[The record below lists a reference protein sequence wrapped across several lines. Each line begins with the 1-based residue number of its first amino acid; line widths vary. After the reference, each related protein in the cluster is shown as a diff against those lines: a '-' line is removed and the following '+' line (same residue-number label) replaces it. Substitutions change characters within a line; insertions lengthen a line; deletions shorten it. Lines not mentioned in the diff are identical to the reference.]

1 MEDSSLLFEAS
12 AVRASVRSRAMGVP
26 VEACVS
32 DWSSCDSALLAAL
45 LVDAD
50 WDSDLR
56 WACSSAMWPLWDGS
70 AECSGFV
77 GDVCLLTVLRR
88 ARRAAE
94 VRCRSGAA
102 CDVVGVSS
110 C

>member
-1 MEDSSLLFEAS
+1 MSCTAGHWPESCSCCARLSKSGELKLREACMDDSSLLFEAS

-50 WDSDLR
+50 RESDL
-56 WACSSAMWPLWDGS
+56 
-70 AECSGFV
+70 
-77 GDVCLLTVLRR
+77 
-88 ARRAAE
+88 
-94 VRCRSGAA
+94 
-102 CDVVGVSS
+102 
-110 C
+110 

>member
-1 MEDSSLLFEAS
+1 MDDSSLLFEAS

-50 WDSDLR
+50 WESDL
-56 WACSSAMWPLWDGS
+56 
-70 AECSGFV
+70 
-77 GDVCLLTVLRR
+77 
-88 ARRAAE
+88 
-94 VRCRSGAA
+94 
-102 CDVVGVSS
+102 
-110 C
+110 